1 MTNKKLIENND
12 HKKLIFILGAPRSG
26 STLLLSFLCGI
37 PNTKILYETRYLTSN
52 YLGDDR
58 SLISTRLKHIA
69 DYFDH
74 FEEEIVIEKTPE
86 HVFHLEDI
94 EKLRELCK
102 RDIYVV
108 YIIRPPVPTVLS
120 LIKASKDSPE
130 LFGNID
136 LLGACEKY
144 EESLVYIYNNL
155 ILKTNQSNYPLVK
168 IPIYGKDFSNNTV
181 KIDSYEDRRLIPYSF
196 CISYR
201 ELIENS
207 YKVLSNLLNSLYIE
221 ADIQSLIDNRI
232 SNTRKYLSQVIN
244 ESHHKNVLRDIEEV
258 EIERRAKIEKQI
270 SEGFSDKYIER
281 SNYIRNYFE
290 HPTTKETIYDLVVTK
305 KVLVERQ
312 ERAIYTP
319 LVTIVVPLYNKEKY
333 IRDTLNSLINQTY
346 KNLQIVVID
355 DASNDKSLEI
365 VNNYLES
372 LPEPLRYK
380 LLVIEGSVN
389 RGVSFTRNIG
399 LAIKTDIISFCDA
412 DDTWDKELV
421 QKSVDT
427 FTKYPYVDCVY
438 SRVLHKRGD
447 VLEKDY
453 NKICNGNVFKDS
465 IKYNFLTCG
474 SNIFIKK
481 EVIDKNNIEFNLAYS
496 GCEDWDFLIQL
507 SKVAVFKCTKEYL
520 VTYRRLYDSLSS
532 NKKNQVDMG
541 KDILNRYIEDKK
553 EFSRLFTRLFLFY
566 LSLKN
571 LTWRNIKDLDF
582 RFILETILDKFKSYV
597 KSYLS

>member
-1 MTNKKLIENND
+1 MTHKKLIENND
-12 HKKLIFILGAPRSG
+12 IRKLIFIVSAPRSG
-26 STLLLSFLCGI
+26 STLLLSYLCGI
-37 PNTKILYETRYLTSN
+37 PDTKILYESKLL
-52 YLGDDR
+52 LGDNKN
-58 SLISTRLKHIA
+58 LTNIA
-69 DYFDH
+69 YELDSI
-74 FEEEIVIEKTPE
+74 EEEIVIEKTPE

-94 EKLRELCK
+94 EKLRKLCK
-102 RDIYVV
+102 RDIYVI
-108 YIIRPPVPTVLS
+108 YIIRPPVPTILS

-144 EESLVYIYNNL
+144 EESLVSIYNNL

-168 IPIYGKDFSNNTV
+168 IPVDGKDVLGNTV
-181 KIDSYEDRRLIPYSF
+181 KINSYDYRRLIPYSF

-201 ELIENS
+201 ELIEDS
-207 YKVLSNLLNSLYIE
+207 YKVVDNLLNSLYIE

-232 SNTRKYLSQVIN
+232 SNTRKYIPQVTN
-244 ESHHKNVLRDIEEV
+244 ERHHKNVLRDIEV
-258 EIERRAKIEKQI
+258 IEIERRAKIEKQI

-312 ERAIYTP
+312 ATPYLGRAIYTP
-319 LVTIVVPLYNKEKY
+319 LVTIVVPLRNKEKF
-333 IRDTLNSLINQTY
+333 IRETLDSLVNQTY
-346 KNLQIVVID
+346 QNLQIIVID

-372 LPEPLRYK
+372 LPEHLRYK

-412 DDTWDKELV
+412 DDIWDKELV
-421 QKSVDT
+421 QKSVNT

-438 SRVLHKRGD
+438 SRVLHRRGD

-453 NKICNGNVFKDS
+453 SKICNGNVFKYS

-474 SNIFIKK
+474 SNLFIKK

-507 SKVAVFKCTKEYL
+507 SKVAIFKCTKEYL
-520 VTYRRLYDSLSS
+520 VTYRRLDNSLSS
-532 NKKNQVDMG
+532 NKKNQVEMG
-541 KDILNRYIEDKK
+541 KDILSRYVEDKK
-553 EFSRLFTRLFLFY
+553 EFSRLFTRLFIYY
-566 LSLKN
+566 LSYKN
-571 LTWRNIKDLDF
+571 LTWKNIRDLDF
-582 RFILETILDKFKSYV
+582 RFILEVVLDKFKSYV
-597 KSYLS
+597 KSCLS